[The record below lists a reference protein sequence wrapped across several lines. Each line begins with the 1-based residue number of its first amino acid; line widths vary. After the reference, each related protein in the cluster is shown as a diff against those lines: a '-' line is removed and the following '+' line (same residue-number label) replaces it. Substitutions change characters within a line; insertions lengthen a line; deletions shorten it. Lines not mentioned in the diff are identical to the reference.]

1 MIAVSLTYA
10 GTAGRPIRR
19 TTIVDLLSRRGTNRA
34 TGLVI
39 PARLPATMDA
49 RIDTSARAWTV
60 VAAAFG
66 AMFTVFGVAYS
77 FGVFFDPMA
86 REFGSGRAAAAA
98 VFALTGFVYFSL
110 GVVSGPVVDRVGPR
124 RVLVVGAIAMSSGLL
139 LTSRVHTLWAGYLT
153 YWIGVGIGVACGH
166 VPMVAVVGGW
176 FERRRTFA
184 LGLAVAGIGTGT
196 LVGGPL
202 AGALISRYGWR
213 TTYVIFGVASGIL
226 LLACAGA
233 AAKPPVPTGGALRLS
248 QSVRT
253 AQFRTMYLAMVVMGM
268 PLFHVLVFLV
278 PFARSEGIGGGA
290 AGLLIGIVGAAS
302 VVGRLGS
309 ARSAGGSGRSACSRS
324 ASPSWRSA
332 TRSGCSGR
340 RTPRWSSSRSP
351 WAWGTAGTSRCRRR
365 WPRSCGAWLGSPRCV
380 GRVPRPR
387 GCRDVLAARNPA
399 SPGYGIADSACRG
412 P

>member
-1 MIAVSLTYA
+1 
-10 GTAGRPIRR
+10 
-19 TTIVDLLSRRGTNRA
+19 
-34 TGLVI
+34 
-39 PARLPATMDA
+39 MDA

-309 ARSAGGSGRSACSRS
+309 ARSAVRIDPQFKVSFAIMALSY
-324 ASPSWRSA
+324 PIWL
-332 TRSGCSGR
+332 
-340 RTPRWSSSRSP
+340 
-351 WAWGTAGTSRCRRR
+351 
-365 WPRSCGAWLGSPRCV
+365 LGSSYAAL
-380 GRVPRPR
+380 
-387 GCRDVLAARNPA
+387 VLFAVTMGL
-399 SPGYGIADSACRG
+399 GYGGYIALSPAVAAELWGVAGLAPLRR
-412 P
+412 PSTAPTRLP

>member
-1 MIAVSLTYA
+1 
-10 GTAGRPIRR
+10 
-19 TTIVDLLSRRGTNRA
+19 
-34 TGLVI
+34 
-39 PARLPATMDA
+39 MDA

-153 YWIGVGIGVACGH
+153 YGIGVGIGVACGH

-233 AAKPPVPTGGALRLS
+233 AAKPPVPAGGALRLS

-253 AQFRTMYLAMVVMGM
+253 PQFRTMYLAMVVMGM
-268 PLFHVLVFLV
+268 PLFHVLVFLA
-278 PFARSEGIGGGA
+278 PFARSEGIGGGG

-302 VVGRLGS
+302 VVGRLGLG
-309 ARSAGGSGRSACSRS
+309 AIGGRFGSIRMFKVSFAIMALSY
-324 ASPSWRSA
+324 PIWL
-332 TRSGCSGR
+332 
-340 RTPRWSSSRSP
+340 
-351 WAWGTAGTSRCRRR
+351 
-365 WPRSCGAWLGSPRCV
+365 LGSSYAALVLFAVTMGVRYGGYIALSPAVAAELWGVAGLGGTV
-380 GRVPRPR
+380 GALYTAAAVSALVGPPLVGAVIDASGSSYR
-387 GCRDVLAARNPA
+387 GTIFGGFVLAVVAVLLLAPLRRPSTA
-399 SPGYGIADSACRG
+399 PTRL